1 MTLPPYSSVWNVLT
15 RRAGKPASA
24 DAVSKA
30 GLPGLVRDRCM
41 YLITIVASIGLALAL
56 LFSMGSALFTSTAT
70 SAAVSRA
77 IETRSLSV
85 YYVNARFA
93 IAAEESLVREYRLQP
108 AAGVARAHAAAA
120 QALTSALE
128 SIARNAP
135 PANAA
140 EALRL
145 LKLQQRYL
153 AASRHMFAAI
163 DARDATRAL
172 TIEHRSIDPL
182 FSEIEHRVYARGGTQ
197 RRASGAG
204 FDSLRLTQAYVVHL
218 EIALSILGLACLLGF
233 LFVIYAYRYRLISS
247 HAVEVQR
254 MEEAVLVDSLTKIGN
269 HRAFKEDIQREM
281 ALAARHAVPLTLAM
295 LDIDEFKQVNDQNG
309 HAHGDRVLFELAKI
323 LREGRAGDRAYRVGG
338 DEFALILPHTP
349 ASASRSALERIRIA
363 ASKKLYGSTVSIGYS
378 TVDDFDINVAALL
391 NQADAA
397 LYVAKR
403 GGRNGVS
410 QFDASNT
417 GTSVI
422 STERVK
428 SLRALLASGTLPIAF
443 QPIWD
448 LGHAEILAFEAL
460 LRPSA
465 SFGFAG
471 PQDAFDLAERIGC
484 AHELDRASWL
494 AALRRAGELPA
505 GALLFLNVSPQT
517 LDRNFDVEEF
527 TASIAAFGLRPERV
541 VLEITERSIAHID
554 NVIAIARSLK
564 AAGFGIAL
572 DDTGAGHAGLEIMS
586 RLQFDYVKID
596 RAIIVKAMVDRNAS
610 GVVAAIVAFA
620 QVTGAYVIA
629 EGIEDIAMLD
639 FIDGAGCARAS
650 VGRGI
655 RGAQGYLLRRPSE
668 TLPSARDILDVSA
681 LLGEHVVHDEPALS
695 RDPHE
700 IAA

>member
-1 MTLPPYSSVWNVLT
+1 
-15 RRAGKPASA
+15 
-24 DAVSKA
+24 
-30 GLPGLVRDRCM
+30 
-41 YLITIVASIGLALAL
+41 
-56 LFSMGSALFTSTAT
+56 
-70 SAAVSRA
+70 
-77 IETRSLSV
+77 
-85 YYVNARFA
+85 
-93 IAAEESLVREYRLQP
+93 
-108 AAGVARAHAAAA
+108 
-120 QALTSALE
+120 
-128 SIARNAP
+128 
-135 PANAA
+135 
-140 EALRL
+140 
-145 LKLQQRYL
+145 
-153 AASRHMFAAI
+153 
-163 DARDATRAL
+163 
-172 TIEHRSIDPL
+172 
-182 FSEIEHRVYARGGTQ
+182 
-197 RRASGAG
+197 
-204 FDSLRLTQAYVVHL
+204 
-218 EIALSILGLACLLGF
+218 
-233 LFVIYAYRYRLISS
+233 
-247 HAVEVQR
+247 
-254 MEEAVLVDSLTKIGN
+254 
-269 HRAFKEDIQREM
+269 
-281 ALAARHAVPLTLAM
+281 
-295 LDIDEFKQVNDQNG
+295 
-309 HAHGDRVLFELAKI
+309 
-323 LREGRAGDRAYRVGG
+323 
-338 DEFALILPHTP
+338 
-349 ASASRSALERIRIA
+349 
-363 ASKKLYGSTVSIGYS
+363 
-378 TVDDFDINVAALL
+378 
-391 NQADAA
+391 
-397 LYVAKR
+397 
-403 GGRNGVS
+403 
-410 QFDASNT
+410 
-417 GTSVI
+417 VI

-572 DDTGAGHAGLEIMS
+572 DDTGAGHAGLEIVS

-668 TLPSARDILDVSA
+668 TLPSASDILDVSA
-681 LLGEHVVHDEPALS
+681 LLGEHVVHDEPARS

-700 IAA
+700 IFA